1 MFRLVSNSR
10 SCLGFVTLVQFVV
23 LLYSLP
29 FWRNAL
35 FAVTVSFGRAIGTAC
50 LLLLFAL
57 QLVDGLH
64 RVECADGH
72 FHEVGVPVAHGSV
85 PQSGQLVFFS
95 IRLCLYI
102 LT

>member
-29 FWRNAL
+29 FWRNAV

-57 QLVDGLH
+57 QVVDGLH
-64 RVECADGH
+64 GVECADGH

-85 PQSGQLVFFS
+85 PQSGQLVFFP